1 MRTSIQGF
9 LALGDSYTI
18 GEGVT
23 AVARWPDLL
32 AQRLADTGLDIGR
45 PKIIAQTGWTCAELA
60 NAIAAEHP
68 LGHWRLVS
76 LLIGVNDQYRDYP
89 LVDYGPRFAS
99 LLDQAI
105 AFAAGHPQR
114 VLVLSIPDWGVTPFA
129 HAEGHQPA
137 RIAAQIDQYNAIARA
152 QAVARGAAF
161 LDITTATRRHGDD
174 IAMLAAD
181 GLHPGAAMHALWA
194 ELAKPL
200 ATAALAG

>member
-23 AVARWPDLL
+23 VAARWPDLL
-32 AQRLADTGLDIGR
+32 AQRLTDTGLDIGR

-60 NAIAAEHP
+60 NAIAAEQP

-76 LLIGVNDQYRDYP
+76 LLIGVNDQYRGYP
-89 LVDYGPRFAS
+89 LAEYGPRFAR
-99 LLDQAI
+99 LLAQAI
-105 AFAAGHPQR
+105 ALAAGHPQR

-129 HAEGHQPA
+129 SAEGHQPA
-137 RIAAQIDQYNAIARA
+137 LIAAQIDQYNAIARA
-152 QAVARGAAF
+152 QAVAQGAAF
-161 LDITTATRRHGDD
+161 LDITTVSRRHGDD

-200 ATAALAG
+200 AAAALAG